1 MTAQDSGHGTEQRS
15 SAGQALLGA
24 SDIARLTGVKR
35 PAVSNW
41 RRRFNDF
48 PEPVAG
54 AASQPLF
61 SMEEVRNWCRTHDK
75 PFEADEADL
84 LWQRVRAEVPDVRR
98 AEFLAY
104 VGQLLIGE
112 IPLRPSAPGVPE
124 PWTVLAEE
132 VLAPQNPEKSEEPGD
147 STGPEGL
154 YAGLCARLLRERGG
168 AEVSPDLASWM
179 ADLAGIGEGDSVHD
193 PACGTGGLLAKAVR
207 HGALSVSGQERDT
220 HLWRM
225 ATALLAA
232 LPGVS
237 VTWVGD
243 SLRAPA
249 SMGEG
254 VDAVLCDP
262 PFRDR
267 EWGHGELADDP
278 RWVHGTPP
286 KTEGELAWVQHCL
299 SRLREGGRAVVLLP
313 ASVSSRPSGRR
324 IRANLLRAG
333 VLRAVLEVPSEGEA
347 ATRHLWVVVAPE
359 EGVATQER
367 LLLVGRGA
375 SAEESVR
382 VWESFVSGHLPE
394 DDDGL
399 DWTCADTVDLLD
411 GDVDLRPSRRLEA
424 ARAGRAAVLYPPLL
438 AELAEALEQARALT
452 LDLTLDTP
460 EAETERTTLGGLIDA
475 GLVELHRAPL
485 AMATDEGTIP
495 ALTVRD
501 LREERPPTGW
511 CSEVPGL
518 VRTRAGDVVVADTV
532 RGAPTRVVAEET
544 EKNRAAG
551 EGAAL
556 GPRLLLLR
564 PVVGGVDPEFLA
576 GVLASAAG
584 TPHRTSSGRLDVR
597 AVPLPALS
605 PEEQRAQSAASQRLQ
620 RVEGLLRDIAELGG
634 QLARVGHHGLREGD
648 LRPRELNT

>member
-1 MTAQDSGHGTEQRS
+1 MMAQDSGPRTEQGFS
-15 SAGQALLGA
+15 SGQALLGA

-54 AASQPLF
+54 ATSQPLF
-61 SMEEVRNWCRTHDK
+61 SLEEVRDWCRTHGK

-84 LWQRVRAEVPDVRR
+84 LWQRVRAQIPDLRR

-104 VGQLLIGE
+104 LGQILTEDIPVWPYTPGIPRQWGELATELLSGQ
-112 IPLRPSAPGVPE
+112 APERDYGALCDRLVKERGRTETDPFVAE
-124 PWTVLAEE
+124 WMASLAAVDASTTVL
-132 VLAPQNPEKSEEPGD
+132 
-147 STGPEGL
+147 
-154 YAGLCARLLRERGG
+154 
-168 AEVSPDLASWM
+168 
-179 ADLAGIGEGDSVHD
+179 D
-193 PACGTGGLLAKAVR
+193 PACGTGALLVACLNRGVTRAE
-207 HGALSVSGQERDT
+207 GYERDPFVWRIAT
-220 HLWRM
+220 HLLHLRYPS
-225 ATALLAA
+225 AI
-232 LPGVS
+232 
-237 VTWVGD
+237 VTTSMED
-243 SLRAPA
+243 SLRDNE
-249 SMGEG
+249 EG
-254 VDAVLCDP
+254 SPPGLVDAVLCDP

-267 EWGHGELADDP
+267 EWGHEELADDP
-278 RWVHGTPP
+278 RWAHGTPP

-299 SRLREGGRAVVLLP
+299 SRLRGGGRAVVLLP

-347 ATRHLWVVVAPE
+347 AAHHLWVVVRPE
-359 EGVATQER
+359 EGVPIDVTGQER

-375 SAEESVR
+375 TTEESVR

-394 DDDGL
+394 NEDGL

-411 GDVDLRPSRRLEA
+411 GDVDLRPSRHLEA

-438 AELAEALEQARALT
+438 AELTEALEQARALAR
-452 LDLTLDTP
+452 DLTLDAP
-460 EAETERTTLGGLIDA
+460 EAETTRTTLGSLVDA

-501 LREERPPTGW
+501 LREERSPSGW

-532 RGAPTRVVAEET
+532 RGAPTRVVTGGT
-544 EKNRAAG
+544 EKNG

-564 PVVGGVDPEFLA
+564 PVAGGVDAEFLA

-597 AVPLPALS
+597 AVTLPALS
-605 PEEQRAQSAASQRLQ
+605 PEEQRAHSAASHRL
-620 RVEGLLRDIAELGG
+620 RRMEGLARDIAELGG
-634 QLARVGHHGLREGD
+634 RLARVGHHGLREGD
-648 LRPRELNT
+648 LRPRELNR